1 MILKIIQRVKS
12 KKEKVVREVLCL
24 WVVGDFSA
32 MLSTSGKKKTVESE
46 RLVFFT
52 LHPKLLLVTELEGS
66 PQV

>member
-32 MLSTSGKKKTVESE
+32 MLSTSGKKKQ
-46 RLVFFT
+46 L
-52 LHPKLLLVTELEGS
+52 KAKG
-66 PQV
+66 